1 MEASSLC
8 AGTMMVMGGASGDSL
23 STPAGGSPACV
34 GAPRWFLAQPGASL
48 GTRDCWPGNT
58 KTECGS
64 KCPGSESWA
73 SRRDAEAW
81 QAGAFFREQRA
92 GAQHILE
99 ATLLVRG

>member
-1 MEASSLC
+1 MEGSAVC
-8 AGTMMVMGGASGDSL
+8 AGTIVVRGGESGDSL
-23 STPAGGSPACV
+23 IHAS
-34 GAPRWFLAQPGASL
+34 RWLSSLCWCAARFLAQPGASL

-73 SRRDAEAW
+73 SRRDAEAR

-92 GAQHILE
+92 AARHILE
-99 ATLLVRG
+99 PTLP

>member
-23 STPAGGSPACV
+23 IHAS
-34 GAPRWFLAQPGASL
+34 RWLSSLCWCAARFLAQPGASL

-64 KCPGSESWA
+64 ECPGSESWA
-73 SRRDAEAW
+73 SRRDAEAR
-81 QAGAFFREQRA
+81 QPGAFILAQRA
-92 GAQHILE
+92 VAQHILA